1 MPWDEQ
7 KFVMVSLTPGWW
19 SNCAAHDQ
27 SYEAMTSDEM
37 EIDAG
42 KSEGPAWGICARGI
56 CARTKSALLQWVL
69 SVHDERVLAII
80 SLPGILLLGTGVRC
94 QPYLQRSNF
103 TAKEQFRVSKR
114 ASSTCQAFL
123 VSLAVCEQNVST
135 TQWLLSRVK
144 EENRSTE
151 TIGSA
156 WVMTVWRQISSSS
169 EGMLGVKWNS
179 LGHAALLRWSY
190 SQDHSTVAH
199 FPRAQWITIHWR
211 TVYRIMPPCL
221 SEMSSVTCNTLFPT
235 KVLNWHGLPTSQ
247 LNTIVWSVQGNI

>member
-7 KFVMVSLTPGWW
+7 KFVMVFLTPGWW

-37 EIDAG
+37 EIDTR
-42 KSEGPAWGICARGI
+42 KSEGPAWGICAW
-56 CARTKSALLQWVL
+56 TKSALLQWVF

-80 SLPGILLLGTGVRC
+80 SLPGILLSGTGVRC
-94 QPYLQRSNF
+94 QPYLPNF
-103 TAKEQFRVSKR
+103 TAKEQFRVSER

-135 TQWLLSRVK
+135 AYAVTLLSRVK

-156 WVMTVWRQISSSS
+156 WVMTVWRQISCSSS

-179 LGHAALLRWSY
+179 LGHAALLR
-190 SQDHSTVAH
+190 
-199 FPRAQWITIHWR
+199 
-211 TVYRIMPPCL
+211 
-221 SEMSSVTCNTLFPT
+221 
-235 KVLNWHGLPTSQ
+235 
-247 LNTIVWSVQGNI
+247 